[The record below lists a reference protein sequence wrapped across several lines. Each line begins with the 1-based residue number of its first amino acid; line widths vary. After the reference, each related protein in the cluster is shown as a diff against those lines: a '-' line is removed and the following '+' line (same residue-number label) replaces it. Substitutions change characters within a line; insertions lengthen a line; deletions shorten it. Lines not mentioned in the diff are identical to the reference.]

1 MFLFI
6 GVVMA
11 AVQGG
16 YVRRI
21 APGKEKARHISILV
35 IYIIII
41 ILITIMKAM
50 ALRGLLLIVPSFA
63 VVGFAYSLPMLYL
76 GLFLYAVSTAI
87 WDVKLPHTK
96 HYFWTNKNN
105 FVNSFSKSFIL
116 KKCNLEEPWHFLS
129 IPAGIRLTHQVW

>member
-21 APGKEKARHISILV
+21 APGKE
-35 IYIIII
+35 
-41 ILITIMKAM
+41 KAM

-63 VVGFAYSLPMLYL
+63 VVGFAYSLPMLYF

-87 WDVKLPHTK
+87 WDVKLPHSIQL
-96 HYFWTNKNN
+96 
-105 FVNSFSKSFIL
+105 VG
-116 KKCNLEEPWHFLS
+116 NLLQFHQLHFQEFHFEEM
-129 IPAGIRLTHQVW
+129 

>member
-21 APGKEKARHISILV
+21 APDKVKA
-35 IYIIII
+35 
-41 ILITIMKAM
+41 T
-50 ALRGLLLIVPSFA
+50 ALRGLLVIVPSFA
-63 VVGFAYSLPMLYL
+63 VVGFAYNLPLLYF

-87 WDVKLPHTK
+87 WDERK
-96 HYFWTNKNN
+96 
-105 FVNSFSKSFIL
+105 
-116 KKCNLEEPWHFLS
+116 
-129 IPAGIRLTHQVW
+129 

>member
-6 GVVMA
+6 GLVMA

-21 APGKEKARHISILV
+21 APGKE
-35 IYIIII
+35 
-41 ILITIMKAM
+41 KAM

-63 VVGFAYSLPMLYL
+63 VVGFAYSLPMLYF

-87 WDVKLPHTK
+87 WDETTS
-96 HYFWTNKNN
+96 YNITFGQ
-105 FVNSFSKSFIL
+105 FY
-116 KKCNLEEPWHFLS
+116 
-129 IPAGIRLTHQVW
+129 